1 MPEPQPVE
9 IPAECAEPETA
20 TTVSRVG
27 DHCRAQEA
35 FPASIHCHHIE
46 TLFTENEALLG
57 LPIVEGVRPVGLVM
71 REKLFMRLATEFGY
85 SLFRKRPISAIMD
98 RQPLIVEADAT
109 MEAAAQSAMERTQ
122 SAIYDH
128 VIVSSNGGYCG
139 MLTVRD
145 LLEHITEQKL
155 RRAAEHAEELAQA
168 NLKLKRSNED
178 LEQFAYIVSHDLQEP
193 LRKVT
198 AFGDRLGTRAAE
210 ALDET
215 CRDYLDRMTSAAT
228 RMQRLILDLLE
239 YSRVSTHCHPFQP
252 VALRPLIVEV
262 LGDLE
267 KRLADSGGAVVVED
281 LPAIYAVA
289 RQMQQLF
296 QNLIGNALKFAKP
309 GVVPAVRIACRR
321 LDNQELEITV
331 SDNGIGFDEKY
342 LDKIFMPFQ
351 RLHSRDEYEGTGIGL
366 AICRKIAIRH
376 GGVLTAQSQVGQG
389 ATFIIRL
396 PTEPRMRDTAGGGEA
411 DAQQSYP
418 AW

>member
-1 MPEPQPVE
+1 
-9 IPAECAEPETA
+9 
-20 TTVSRVG
+20 
-27 DHCRAQEA
+27 
-35 FPASIHCHHIE
+35 
-46 TLFTENEALLG
+46 
-57 LPIVEGVRPVGLVM
+57 M

-98 RQPLIVEADAT
+98 RQPLIVDADET
-109 MEAAAQSAMERTQ
+109 MESVAQEAMERPR
-122 SAIYDH
+122 SAIHDH
-128 VIVSSNGGYCG
+128 IIVSGDDGGYCG
-139 MLTVRD
+139 VLTVRD

-155 RRAAEHAEELAQA
+155 RRAAEHAEELADA

-198 AFGDRLGTRAAE
+198 AFGGLLRTRAAA

-215 CRDYLDRMTSAAT
+215 CRDYLDRMTNAAT

-239 YSRVSTHCHPFQP
+239 FSRVSTHGHPFQP
-252 VALRPLIVEV
+252 VALRPLIMEV

-267 KRLADSGGAVVVED
+267 KRLADSGGAVIVED
-281 LPAIYAVA
+281 LPTLHADAL
-289 RQMQQLF
+289 QMQQLF

-309 GVVPAVRIACRR
+309 GVVPEVRVACRL

-342 LDKIFMPFQ
+342 LDKIFLPFQ
-351 RLHSRDEYEGTGIGL
+351 RLHTRDEYEGTGIGL

-376 GGVLTAQSQVGQG
+376 GGALSARSQVGQG
-389 ATFIIRL
+389 ATFVIRL
-396 PTEPRMRDTAGGGEA
+396 PAEPRMSDAAAARRTGGPAGREA
-411 DAQQSYP
+411 LRAEKHEK
-418 AW
+418 

>member
-1 MPEPQPVE
+1 V
-9 IPAECAEPETA
+9 A
-20 TTVSRVG
+20 TVSRVG

-35 FPASIHCHHIE
+35 FPPSIRCHHIE
-46 TLFTENEALLG
+46 TLFAANETLLG

-98 RQPLIVEADAT
+98 KQPLIAHADET
-109 MEAAAQSAMERTQ
+109 MEAVAQEAMERPH

-128 VIVSSNGGYCG
+128 IIVSGDGGGYCG
-139 MLTVRD
+139 VLTVRD

-155 RRAAEHAEELAQA
+155 RRAAEHAAELAHA
-168 NLKLKRSNED
+168 NLKLERSNED

-198 AFGDRLGTRAAE
+198 AFGGLLRTRASD

-215 CRDYLDRMTSAAT
+215 CRDYLDRMTNAAT

-239 YSRVSTHCHPFQP
+239 FSRVSTHGHAFQP
-252 VALRPLIVEV
+252 VELRPLIMEV

-267 KRLADSGGAVVVED
+267 KRLADSGGAVIVEN
-281 LPAIYAVA
+281 LPTIHADAL
-289 RQMQQLF
+289 QMQQLF
-296 QNLIGNALKFAKP
+296 QNLIGNALKFARP
-309 GVVPAVRIACRR
+309 GAVPEVRVASHR
-321 LDNQELEITV
+321 LDNQNLEITV

-342 LDKIFMPFQ
+342 LDKIFLPFQ

-376 GGVLTAQSQVGQG
+376 GGTLSARSQVGQG
-389 ATFIIRL
+389 ATFVIRL
-396 PTEPRMRDTAGGGEA
+396 PTQPRMSDAPGGAEA
-411 DAQQSYP
+411 DA
-418 AW
+418 AEIREK

>member
-1 MPEPQPVE
+1 M
-9 IPAECAEPETA
+9 
-20 TTVSRVG
+20 
-27 DHCRAQEA
+27 
-35 FPASIHCHHIE
+35 
-46 TLFTENEALLG
+46 
-57 LPIVEGVRPVGLVM
+57 
-71 REKLFMRLATEFGY
+71 
-85 SLFRKRPISAIMD
+85 
-98 RQPLIVEADAT
+98 
-109 MEAAAQSAMERTQ
+109 
-122 SAIYDH
+122 
-128 VIVSSNGGYCG
+128 
-139 MLTVRD
+139 
-145 LLEHITEQKL
+145 
-155 RRAAEHAEELAQA
+155 
-168 NLKLKRSNED
+168 
-178 LEQFAYIVSHDLQEP
+178 
-193 LRKVT
+193 
-198 AFGDRLGTRAAE
+198 
-210 ALDET
+210 
-215 CRDYLDRMTSAAT
+215 
-228 RMQRLILDLLE
+228 
-239 YSRVSTHCHPFQP
+239 
-252 VALRPLIVEV
+252 ALRPLIVEV

-281 LPAIYAVA
+281 LPAIYADA